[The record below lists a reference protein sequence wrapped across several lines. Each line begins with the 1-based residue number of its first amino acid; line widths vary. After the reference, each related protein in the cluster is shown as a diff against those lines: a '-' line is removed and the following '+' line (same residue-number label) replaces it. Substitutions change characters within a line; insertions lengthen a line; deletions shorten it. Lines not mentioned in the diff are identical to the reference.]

1 MFELCDDVW
10 GGYVHIWRLQH
21 DNDAGVQ
28 QLRGWVVRREQ
39 RDANGMR
46 ELRERV
52 CGGIVFDGQLYGE
65 QYAELCGV
73 LGGNVLGNYGES
85 DGMRELR
92 GLVWG
97 WVLFDG
103 GMHGH
108 HEPELCF
115 LQCWQFLGLCW
126 RADIVFVVYVELQ
139 RRAVYE
145 WFL

>member
-1 MFELCDDVW
+1 MSELRGIVRSWNIYVW
-10 GGYVHIWRLQH
+10 KLQR
-21 DNDAGVQ
+21 DNNTGVQ
-28 QLRGWVVRREQ
+28 QLRGWIVRREQ

-139 RRAVYE
+139 RGPVSE
-145 WFL
+145 WDL

>member
-1 MFELCDDVW
+1 MPSYTQSVSYRIGRSIVFELCDDVW
-10 GGYVHIWRLQH
+10 GGYVHIWRLQR
-21 DNDAGVQ
+21 DNAAGVQ

-39 RDANGMR
+39 R
-46 ELRERV
+46 
-52 CGGIVFDGQLYGE
+52 
-65 QYAELCGV
+65 
-73 LGGNVLGNYGES
+73 ES

-139 RRAVYE
+139 RGPVSE
-145 WFL
+145 WDL